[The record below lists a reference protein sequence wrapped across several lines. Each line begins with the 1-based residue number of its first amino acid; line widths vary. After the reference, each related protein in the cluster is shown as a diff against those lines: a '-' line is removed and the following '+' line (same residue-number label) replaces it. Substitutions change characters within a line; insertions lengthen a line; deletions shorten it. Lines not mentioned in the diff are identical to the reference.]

1 MSTVT
6 TNNTPRDLMSLCD
19 FSPKQQQQIRN
30 DFDWLEDADENSTLS
45 SCCFFVYRGTI
56 HHLSNFLR
64 VNAESGSDFYGW
76 HGAEADTYFSGT
88 LVKVLDD
95 EQVIVGRWAS

>member
-6 TNNTPRDLMSLCD
+6 TNNIPRELMSLCE
-19 FSPKQQQQIRN
+19 FSSEKQQQITN
-30 DFDWLEDADENSTLS
+30 DFDWLEDLEE
-45 SCCFFVYRGTI
+45 SCSFFSYRGTI
-56 HHLSNFLR
+56 HHLGNFLH
-64 VNAESGSDFYGW
+64 VNAESGSEFYGW

-95 EQVIVGRWAS
+95 GQVIVGRWSA